1 MNILTSLALLIVL
14 CASVALSL
22 EPHLH
27 TPGGALLLFGAGLFV
42 SAGFLLFGRLRLD
55 ELLAKPTPEG
65 STNR

>member
-1 MNILTSLALLIVL
+1 MNILISLAILVAL

-55 ELLAKPTPEG
+55 ELLAKPGPETPAK
-65 STNR
+65 R

>member
-1 MNILTSLALLIVL
+1 MNILTSLAILIAL

-22 EPHLH
+22 EPRLH

-55 ELLAKPTPEG
+55 ELLANPASEEPA
-65 STNR
+65 NR

>member
-1 MNILTSLALLIVL
+1 MNILISLALLIAL

-22 EPHLH
+22 EPRLH

-55 ELLAKPTPEG
+55 QLLAKPASEEPA
-65 STNR
+65 NR